1 MASELDLIQE
11 KLKNLGRKDGRSTKM
26 SQQLS
31 LEKGEKII
39 IGKQSIVLVESGE
52 VSYKGDGVAL
62 ISSGASKKIGV
73 GELTALMSSV
83 VMIITL

>member
-1 MASELDLIQE
+1 MANELDLIQE

-31 LEKGEKII
+31 LGKGEKVRIE
-39 IGKQSIVLVESGE
+39 KASIVLVESGE
-52 VSYKGDGVAL
+52 ISCKGDTVAL
-62 ISSGASKKIGV
+62 ISSGASRKIDV